1 MLIKPETSKLWEET
15 LKHFRNIDEMK
26 KVGDTKKAMEEAIH
40 AFMLGQR
47 AVDKLSQE
55 LNMPDLKFV
64 ASNALQDFFERNFP
78 SEGGKYYT
86 PKEQIEWA
94 QKTLR
99 RLSDELPPDT
109 FPPVR

>member
-1 MLIKPETSKLWEET
+1 MI
-15 LKHFRNIDEMK
+15 
-26 KVGDTKKAMEEAIH
+26 KVGDIEKAEQEAFG
-40 AFMLGQR
+40 AFVLGQR
-47 AVDKLSQE
+47 AIDKLSNE
-55 LNMPDLKFV
+55 LKTPDLKFV

-78 SEGGKYYT
+78 SEGGKHYT

-94 QKTLR
+94 RKTLK